1 MSVRTI
7 SILFALL
14 LCFVSGASARGQSD
28 AGERAANL
36 YREGRYELAQ
46 ELWRAQLDAAAEQGT
61 EPADALYNLGNAA
74 FRLRKPLEAAAW
86 YTAAIR
92 VQPRN
97 EAAWHNL
104 EFVRREAGLEPADRG
119 DLTATGLRFASSLTL
134 AESERVVLA
143 LAGLLAF
150 VLAWEALRG
159 GAAPRALAW
168 ILAGCLALALV
179 PWAWQLQQGGRDTL
193 FIVQPEGAA
202 VLSEPRDGATL
213 VSRAAAATEVM
224 RTDSLPGWWRVQT
237 EDGASGWIVASSAQ
251 ALQRPWR

>member
-1 MSVRTI
+1 MSLRTI

-14 LCFVSGASARGQSD
+14 FGFVRGEDAWAQSD
-28 AGERAANL
+28 TGERAAAL

-46 ELWRAQLDAAAEQGT
+46 ELWRAELDAAAEQGT
-61 EPADALYNLGNAA
+61 EPVDTLYNLGNAA
-74 FRLRKPLEAAAW
+74 FRVRKPLEAAAW

-92 VQPRN
+92 LQPRN

-134 AESERVVLA
+134 PESERAVLA
-143 LAGLLAF
+143 LAGLLAL

-168 ILAGCLALALV
+168 VLAGGLALALV
-179 PWAWQLQQGGRDTL
+179 PWAWQLQHAERDML

-202 VLSEPRDGATL
+202 LLSEPRDGATL
-213 VSRAAAATEVM
+213 VSRAPAATEVE
-224 RTDSLPGWWRVQT
+224 RTDSLPGWLRVRMA
-237 EDGASGWIVASSAQ
+237 DGASGWIAAPSAL